1 MPWERSISKASAS
14 KLSIYAKKDGR
25 YDVSWYD
32 QAGKRHVSTRASLA
46 AAKAFQAEKIRE
58 LQRHREGRFSLDD
71 REMLNQARD
80 LAASHGYTVLQA
92 VQEWHNWKGASNGM
106 PLGEVIKKFLAA
118 KSSRSPAYTVKLSD
132 DLALLEAH
140 FNAKQPIDGIRSNEI
155 EDFLDSKKA
164 TGRRRNNLRSEI
176 ITLFR
181 YAQIRL
187 RALHRD
193 RKTEAEL
200 VLRDQTKRK
209 PVETFSPEE
218 FDAFLGAVRPEWL
231 PWLALGGLAGIRTDG
246 EIFRITWE
254 CFKWEK
260 RIIDLGSG
268 MTKIDERRH
277 VPICDRLIDLLKPL
291 AAESGPM
298 ITLKKPEDETERL
311 ARVTGIQWHRNGLRH
326 SFCSYRVAIT
336 GDIPLV
342 AMESGN
348 SVAMIKRCYWEVK
361 HFDEGLRWFGITLP
375 IPSQRCREPFLKDL
389 PRTSFSP

>member
-1 MPWERSISKASAS
+1 
-14 KLSIYAKKDGR
+14 
-25 YDVSWYD
+25 
-32 QAGKRHVSTRASLA
+32 
-46 AAKAFQAEKIRE
+46 
-58 LQRHREGRFSLDD
+58 
-71 REMLNQARD
+71 MLNQARD
-80 LAASHGYTVLQA
+80 LAAIHGYTVLQA

-106 PLGEVIKKFLAA
+106 PLGEEIKKFLAA
-118 KSSRSPAYTVKLSD
+118 KSSRSPAYTFSWWQMNRFPICTRPGGLEQVLPPNLPKNRAVVGMQSGDAIKLSD

-140 FNAKQPIDGIRSNEI
+140 FNAKRPIDGIRSNEI

-218 FDAFLGAVRPEWL
+218 FDAFLGTVRPEWL

-277 VPICDRLIDLLKPL
+277 VPLCDRLIDLLKPL
-291 AAESGPM
+291 AAKSP
-298 ITLKKPEDETERL
+298 LRPHRHPLSASRAVLAKPVLDGLHHDYRL
-311 ARVTGIQWHRNGLRH
+311 A
-326 SFCSYRVAIT
+326 SCST
-336 GDIPLV
+336 
-342 AMESGN
+342 
-348 SVAMIKRCYWEVK
+348 
-361 HFDEGLRWFGITLP
+361 
-375 IPSQRCREPFLKDL
+375 
-389 PRTSFSP
+389 